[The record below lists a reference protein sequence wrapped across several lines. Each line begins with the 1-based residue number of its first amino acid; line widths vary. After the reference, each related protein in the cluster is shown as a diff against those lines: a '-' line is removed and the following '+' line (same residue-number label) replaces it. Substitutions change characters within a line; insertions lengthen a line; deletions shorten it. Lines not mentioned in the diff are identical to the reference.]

1 MADLTIANLMQAIRD
16 AVGERPP
23 VNDLQKEINN
33 FKRKPPSFDVGIVP
47 FAQFKLDFALAA
59 EQSGFRAL
67 ESTDSDAYKKKYH
80 HCLKGLLY
88 QCLVG
93 TARAMAGRRMYPG
106 SDECVRLM
114 IDEYSGR

>member
-1 MADLTIANLMQAIRD
+1 MADLTIANLTQAIRD

-33 FKRKPPSFDVGIVP
+33 FKRKPPSFDVGIIP

-59 EQSGFRAL
+59 EQSGFRGL
-67 ESTDSDAYKKKYH
+67 EDTDSVAYKSKYH
-80 HCLKGLLY
+80 QCLKGLLY

-106 SDECVRLM
+106 SDECAALT
-114 IDEYSGR
+114 IDEY